1 VSGKALGAY
10 PGLGM
15 VVVGDRPPAGART
28 LPRSLDLDRYLDE
41 VPFTSSSNL
50 IAALEVALGLATKAR
65 QERLV
70 SGSRHARRRLA
81 EAGLTVVADQAL
93 AAPHVLTIALP
104 LEVNSTTVARRL
116 AIRGFL
122 VAHASQYLQRRNWI
136 QICLMGEFTL
146 SALDEAVCQL
156 AREAS
161 TRASVYPP
169 PIPTRVRSPTIGGRG
184 RQLS

>member
-1 VSGKALGAY
+1 ML
-10 PGLGM
+10 
-15 VVVGDRPPAGART
+15 VGDRPPAGART

-65 QERLV
+65 QEKLV
-70 SGSRHARRRLA
+70 SGSRHARGRLA
-81 EAGLTVVADQAL
+81 EAGLRVVADQAL

-104 LEVNSTTVARRL
+104 LEVTSTTVARRL

-122 VAHASQYLQRRNWI
+122 VAHASQYLRRRNWI

-161 TRASVYPP
+161 PRASVYPP
-169 PIPTRVRSPTIGGRG
+169 PIPTRVRSATIGDRA